1 MQKTALYPPSDCK
14 HYWLVSCVLSNPNMF
29 TWTGHRRAEEEDAH
43 VEEQWASFQLLAPV
57 SHHTYILLKVP
68 LIVHDKKWRSPQT
81 PRCASW
87 ESVAA
92 RTIGERCWLTRA
104 KLSQGPFFYLVTIG
118 GRSLQL
124 LLFRWQEADI
134 TGKRWRTGL
143 ARISIILFTFNFKLF
158 KGGIKT
164 PSLISWY
171 ILSVS

>member
-43 VEEQWASFQLLAPV
+43 VEEQWASFRLLASV

-68 LIVHDKKWRSPQT
+68 LIVHEEMKISSDTSMCLVRISGGEDHWREMLANPSK
-81 PRCASW
+81 
-87 ESVAA
+87 VV
-92 RTIGERCWLTRA
+92 TRS
-104 KLSQGPFFYLVTIG
+104 LFYLVTIG

-143 ARISIILFTFNFKLF
+143 ARISIILFTYNFKLF